1 MTDPGSAPALAPAAP
16 APRPGVCIW
25 LTGPSGA
32 GKTTV
37 TRALLPLLEAAGR
50 TVTVLDTV
58 PLLAKLPGERGS
70 RGKLLRKAFVASEV
84 VRHGGVVICVTVS
97 ATRAVR
103 AEAREIVGTDQ
114 FLEVH
119 FDLPIDV
126 ADARRVQRGSRR
138 SIRKRVKRAAGGI
151 AARLPGRSSGGYEPP
166 IDAEVTIDAASSSP
180 EEGAQLI
187 LTALRAR
194 GVLDP

>member
-1 MTDPGSAPALAPAAP
+1 
-16 APRPGVCIW
+16 VCIW

-37 TRALLPLLEAAGR
+37 TRALLPLLESASR

-58 PLLAKLPGERGS
+58 PLLAKVPGERGS

-84 VRHGGVVICVTVS
+84 VRHGGIVICVTVS

-103 AEAREIVGTDQ
+103 AEAREIVGSDR

-119 FDLPIDV
+119 FDLPVDL

-138 SIRKRVKRAAGGI
+138 SIRKQVKRALGGM
-151 AARLPGRSSGGYEPP
+151 AARLPGRSGGGHEPP
-166 IDAEVTIDAASSSP
+166 TDAEVTIDAASCSP
-180 EEGAQLI
+180 EQGAQLI
-187 LTALRAR
+187 FTALVSR
-194 GVLDP
+194 GFVDP

>member
-1 MTDPGSAPALAPAAP
+1 M
-16 APRPGVCIW
+16 CIW

-37 TRALLPLLEAAGR
+37 TRALLPLLESAGR

-58 PLLAKLPGERGS
+58 PLLAKVPGEHGS

-84 VRHGGVVICVTVS
+84 VRHGGIVICVTVS

-103 AEAREIVGTDQ
+103 AEAREIVGPDR
-114 FLEVH
+114 FLEVY
-119 FDLPIDV
+119 FDLPVDL

-138 SIRKRVKRAAGGI
+138 SIRKRVKRALGGVT
-151 AARLPGRSSGGYEPP
+151 ARLPGRSGGGYEPP
-166 IDAEVTIDAASSSP
+166 LDAEVTIDAASCSP
-180 EEGAQLI
+180 EQGAQLVF
-187 LTALRAR
+187 TALGSR
-194 GVLDP
+194 GFLDP